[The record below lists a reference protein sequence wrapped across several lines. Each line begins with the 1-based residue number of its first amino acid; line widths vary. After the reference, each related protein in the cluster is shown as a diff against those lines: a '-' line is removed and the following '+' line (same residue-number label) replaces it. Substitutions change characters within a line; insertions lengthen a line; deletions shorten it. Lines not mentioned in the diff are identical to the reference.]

1 MPVQKRGDG
10 WRARRKKGSK
20 TFAGP
25 IRATEAAA
33 MQDAQELDAAAA
45 ISMERLQEVHDR
57 LSVPGVRAA
66 SDASAFGPSM
76 SVERLRNGWRAR
88 RKMSDK
94 TFCGPVRV
102 SEKAANEDAQ
112 QFEEAARVSFERLQ
126 EVHDRMTCLL
136 LASVAK
142 HYSGWRARVS
152 VGKEKLCGP
161 TRSLQAQADEDC
173 SWLRGLQHM

>member
-88 RKMSDK
+88 RKMRDK
-94 TFCGPVRV
+94 TFCGPVRDLSIYLSV
-102 SEKAANEDAQ
+102 
-112 QFEEAARVSFERLQ
+112 
-126 EVHDRMTCLL
+126 CL
-136 LASVAK
+136 SV
-142 HYSGWRARVS
+142 YRS
-152 VGKEKLCGP
+152 VCLSVCL
-161 TRSLQAQADEDC
+161 SV
-173 SWLRGLQHM
+173 